1 MSEYIFKL
9 KKGDLELELKSDDA
23 RFIEMQMDT
32 WRNMLLTQPEA
43 HQQPQPQYQHH

>member
-23 RFIEMQMDT
+23 RFIEMQMES
-32 WRNMLLTQPEA
+32 WRNVLLSQADPYHTQ
-43 HQQPQPQYQHH
+43 QQHH